1 MADLGALAQSL
12 KDNEAF
18 QAALDGIREDARDKL
33 GTVLA
38 TDADTIREHQ
48 ATIRVV
54 DQIRGNLGQ
63 FVRSGRPP
71 KPPGLA

>member
-1 MADLGALAQSL
+1 MTDLASLAQSL

-18 QAALDGIREDARDKL
+18 QVALNLIREDARDKL
-33 GTVLA
+33 GTVDP
-38 TDADTIREHQ
+38 TSADTIREHQ

-54 DQIRGNLGQ
+54 DELRERFALMI
-63 FVRSGRPP
+63 STAAAK